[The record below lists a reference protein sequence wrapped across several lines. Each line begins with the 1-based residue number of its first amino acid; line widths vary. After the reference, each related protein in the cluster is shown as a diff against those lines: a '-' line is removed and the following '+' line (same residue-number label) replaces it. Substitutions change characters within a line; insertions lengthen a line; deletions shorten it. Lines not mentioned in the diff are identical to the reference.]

1 MSLKEWSDLHG
12 EENDG
17 SFTLRRLSPSEKW
30 CDRCHCYVDRKDAKR
45 WTADG
50 SFTHYLCPGC
60 DTELWEPENNEELY
74 TAEEIAEA
82 KSRRT
87 KRALDEA
94 PRACD
99 HANML
104 PSEPHG
110 FLYCP
115 DCGLRQ

>member
-30 CDRCHCYVDRKDAKR
+30 CDRCHCYVDRKDSKR

-87 KRALDEA
+87 QRALDVGYCA
-94 PRACD
+94 CPPSVPRYDAGDGWKC
-99 HANML
+99 HWCNR
-104 PSEPHG
+104 P
-110 FLYCP
+110 
-115 DCGLRQ
+115 RN